1 MLQKKDIN
9 ALLLTSLLLLYIII
23 DFFLR
28 STTFLLSSSF
38 TLFLQSNLSSPFFPY
53 FFRFFCDLLS
63 TPVAGA
69 LIFLFYSLSH
79 HKIRA
84 ISFLLF
90 FFVNTY
96 LLAVLKI
103 IYNDPRPYFE
113 DNLIE
118 AMECYTENG
127 NPSGHSLFSV
137 LFFGFVWKEGIWW
150 RRKEGEERND
160 CEERR

>member
-1 MLQKKDIN
+1 MLEKKDLVS
-9 ALLLTSLLLLYIII
+9 LLLTSLLLLYIIP

-28 STTFLLSSSF
+28 STTFALSNSF
-38 TLFLQSNLSSPFFPY
+38 TRSLQSGLSSPFFPY

-69 LIFLFYSLSH
+69 LIFLFYSLSS

-84 ISFLLF
+84 ISFLLYF
-90 FFVNTY
+90 FANTY

-113 DNLIE
+113 DSLIE

-137 LFFGFVWKEGIWW
+137 LFFGFVWKEGVWW
-150 RRKEGEERND
+150 RRKGGEERED